1 MQPLTPLDIFRKE
14 IQYPPFPFWQL
25 TNEKMP
31 INNDCNTLVL
41 EGLQMTTQALGRE
54 DIRAALV
61 QAENMIAQFQGYD
74 VAPRYRSETIAY
86 SGFPLQL
93 PHGYLHALGTEQL
106 DLIATPNVTYLDRDS
121 DGISE
126 TFEVT
131 TATTVTDPSELALFF
146 VAADRFDRHPVEVR
160 PIDITISG
168 GIATITGPAWLM
180 VRPVRYH
187 GYTAQALD
195 PDDVTVVAQTVDV
208 YRRTTDATNAVT
220 IGYSDSTTQVLAAAD
235 LAIFDNRLSM
245 IGASSL
251 VCRTPL
257 TRHCGY
263 PLTMTVNYR
272 AGYPHPEHW
281 YKAVCALAATYLEG
295 GICSCDTALKRLYY
309 WRQDMNKATADQISM
324 TQQIQLDNPLGT
336 KIGHDLAWRVMLQY
350 PAIRQAIAV

>member
-25 TNEKMP
+25 TNDKLP

-54 DIRAALV
+54 DIRAALA
-61 QAENMIAQFQGYD
+61 QAEQMIAQFQGYD
-74 VAPRYRSETIAY
+74 VASRYRSETIAY
-86 SGFPLQL
+86 TGFPLQL
-93 PHGYLHALGTEQL
+93 PHGYVQALGTEQL
-106 DLIATPNVTYLDRDS
+106 DLIATPNVIYLDRDG
-121 DGISE
+121 DGINE
-126 TFEVT
+126 TFQVT
-131 TATTVTDPSELALFF
+131 TATTVTDPTGLAVFF
-146 VAADRFDRHPVEVR
+146 VAADRFDRHPVEVK
-160 PIDITISG
+160 PIDINISG
-168 GIATITGPAWLM
+168 GVATITGPAWLM
-180 VRPVRYH
+180 VRPVRYR

-195 PDDVTVVAQTVDV
+195 PDDVTVMAQTVDV
-208 YRRTTDATNAVT
+208 YRRTTDPSNAISVTYSNGETHTFTATDLSLRDQR
-220 IGYSDSTTQVLAAAD
+220 IGVVGWNTTRCDAL
-235 LAIFDNRLSM
+235 
-245 IGASSL
+245 
-251 VCRTPL
+251 RTY
-257 TRHCGY
+257 CGY
-263 PLTMTVNYR
+263 PLTITINYL

-336 KIGHDLAWRVMLQY
+336 KIGHDLAWRVMFQY

>member
-1 MQPLTPLDIFRKE
+1 MMQPLTPLDIFRKE

-25 TNEKMP
+25 TNDKLP

-61 QAENMIAQFQGYD
+61 QAENMISQFQGYD
-74 VAPRYRSETIAY
+74 IAPRYRSETIAY
-86 SGFPLQL
+86 TGFPLQL
-93 PHGYLHALGTEQL
+93 GRGYVQALGTEQL
-106 DLIATPNVTYLDRDS
+106 DLIATPNVTYLDRDG

-131 TATTVTDPSELALFF
+131 TATTVTNPDELCLFF
-146 VAADRFDRHPVEVR
+146 IAADRFDRHPVEVR
-160 PIDITISG
+160 PIDINISAG
-168 GIATITGPAWLM
+168 TATITGPAWLM

-195 PDDVTVVAQTVDV
+195 PDDVTVMAQTVDV
-208 YRRTTDATNAVT
+208 YQRTTDAASALIITY
-220 IGYSDSTTQVLAAAD
+220 GDGSTHTLAQSD
-235 LAIFDNRLSM
+235 LAIVDSRIGIVGVNRD
-245 IGASSL
+245 A
-251 VCRTPL
+251 CRAWPS
-257 TRHCGY
+257 HCGY
-263 PLTMTVNYR
+263 PLTMTVNYL

>member
-25 TNEKMP
+25 TNDRLP

-74 VAPRYRSETIAY
+74 VAPRYRSETVSY
-86 SGFPLQL
+86 TGFPLQL
-93 PHGYLHALGTEQL
+93 PHGYVHALGTEQL

-121 DGISE
+121 DGIKES
-126 TFEVT
+126 FEVT
-131 TATTVTDPSELALFF
+131 TATTVIDPEELALFF
-146 VAADRFDRHPVEVR
+146 IAADRFDRHPVEVK
-160 PIDITISG
+160 PIDINISG
-168 GIATITGPAWLM
+168 GVATITGPAWLM

-195 PDDVTVVAQTVDV
+195 PDDTTVMAQTVDV
-208 YRRTTDATNAVT
+208 YRRTTNTTNAISLV
-220 IGYSDSTTQVLAAAD
+220 YSDGTSGTFAASD
-235 LAIFDNRLSM
+235 LHIVDARLGM
-245 IGASSL
+245 IGWGYGT
-251 VCRTPL
+251 CRTFPACAWPVSL
-257 TRHCGY
+257 TI
-263 PLTMTVNYR
+263 NYL
-272 AGYPHPEHW
+272 AGYPYPEHW